1 MTAQGLLV
9 KGIKRQRIT
18 SHDSCFGI
26 SKSLFERLEADMNLP
41 LSNAVNPA
49 LASALLTVS
58 SPAQGAGMAPA
69 LGGAVALR
77 EDFAQH
83 FSRMA
88 RQIQPRSPL
97 AEAPPQRQHLATD
110 TPHRSD
116 ARFAARPPITHE
128 KPGPARPEPQGAQK
142 PMDDDTGADDAGP
155 KATMGAAPDRANAP
169 SAQAQPAKEAST
181 SATAESPSDATDTE
195 DNAAASKDGAATSP
209 NPAWVA
215 IGPEGLKTWQIS
227 ERVQVITSNEPLPD
241 PQSNAQFAR
250 SMGFDEQMIQRLF
263 GPAPADATG
272 AAASLG
278 ATPGT
283 ATVGAMAAGL
293 GQPPSFT
300 VSAEAAKAMAGLS
313 AASASAAQGLPTVG
327 DLQNLGA
334 QSIHIAEM
342 ADAQLAAA
350 PQAGLTLPTVSTQ
363 NMLAMLSAFVPNADS
378 KRLTGDSDSPALD
391 TIDLSG
397 LVGESPGSALNLASP
412 SAARNNP
419 AGGVSNPNLAPTSTD
434 MAQTYQD
441 LSDKLSTELAGRMHQ
456 QLNEGQWK
464 MKLGLK
470 PSHLGAVDVELEMR
484 DGKLSAVIN
493 ADNATTQQLL
503 NQGSPRLREAL
514 NALGWDQASVNIGQ
528 GHSSSAQSGQGQGQH
543 TGQPGSH
550 VSRGEPI
557 HGDGSDASPNKT
569 QNTSNALLD
578 IYA

>member
-1 MTAQGLLV
+1 
-9 KGIKRQRIT
+9 
-18 SHDSCFGI
+18 
-26 SKSLFERLEADMNLP
+26 MNLP

-49 LASALLTVS
+49 LASALLTAS

-69 LGGAVALR
+69 LGSAVALR

-83 FSRMA
+83 FARMA

-128 KPGPARPEPQGAQK
+128 KPGPTRPEPQGAQK
-142 PMDDDTGADDAGP
+142 PMDDDPGPADPGQ
-155 KATMGAAPDRANAP
+155 KAKMGAAPDSADAQ
-169 SAQAQPAKEAST
+169 SAQAKPAKEAST
-181 SATAESPSDATDTE
+181 SATAESQSESTDTE
-195 DNAAASKDGAATSP
+195 DNAAAPKDGGAVSP

-227 ERVQVITSNEPLPD
+227 ERVQVITTNEPLPD

-263 GPAPADATG
+263 GAAPTHATG
-272 AAASLG
+272 AAVSLG
-278 ATPGT
+278 TTPGI
-283 ATVGAMAAGL
+283 ATMGGLATGL

-334 QSIHIAEM
+334 QSIQIVEL
-342 ADAQLAAA
+342 ADAQLAAT
-350 PQAGLTLPTVSTQ
+350 PQASLALPTVSTQ

-378 KRLTGDSDSPALD
+378 KRLVGDSDSRALD

-412 SAARNNP
+412 SAGRNNP
-419 AGGVSNPNLAPTSTD
+419 MGGVSNPNLAPTSTD

-543 TGQPGSH
+543 TGQNGQH
-550 VSRGEPI
+550 LSRGESI
-557 HGDGSDASPNKT
+557 QGDGADAMPSKT
-569 QNTSNALLD
+569 QNASNALLD

>member
-1 MTAQGLLV
+1 
-9 KGIKRQRIT
+9 
-18 SHDSCFGI
+18 
-26 SKSLFERLEADMNLP
+26 MNLP

-49 LASALLTVS
+49 LASALLTAS

-69 LGGAVALR
+69 LGSAMALR

-83 FSRMA
+83 FARMA

-128 KPGPARPEPQGAQK
+128 KLGATRPEPKGVQK
-142 PMDDDTGADDAGP
+142 PMDNDPGPADPGQ
-155 KATMGAAPDRANAP
+155 KAKMGAAPDSADAQ
-169 SAQAQPAKEAST
+169 SAQAKPAKEAST
-181 SATAESPSDATDTE
+181 TATAESPSDATDNE
-195 DNAAASKDGAATSP
+195 DNASAPKDGVAVGP

-227 ERVQVITSNEPLPD
+227 ERVQVITTNEPLPD

-263 GPAPADATG
+263 GPAPASATG
-272 AAASLG
+272 
-278 ATPGT
+278 T
-283 ATVGAMAAGL
+283 AVAMAAAMGSAQGAGMPTL
-293 GQPPSFT
+293 GELVAGVGQPASFT

-334 QSIHIAEM
+334 QSIQNVEL
-342 ADAQLAAA
+342 ADAQLAAT
-350 PQAGLTLPTVSTQ
+350 PQASLALPTVSTQ

-378 KRLTGDSDSPALD
+378 KRLVGDSDSRALD

-419 AGGVSNPNLAPTSTD
+419 MGGVSNPNLAPTSTD

-470 PSHLGAVDVELEMR
+470 PAHLGAVDVELEMR

-514 NALGWDQASVNIGQ
+514 NALGWDQASVNLGQ
-528 GHSSSAQSGQGQGQH
+528 GQSSSAQSGQGQGQH
-543 TGQPGSH
+543 TGQNGQH
-550 VSRGEPI
+550 LSRGESI
-557 HGDGSDASPNKT
+557 HSVGDVHRVGCAGDQEHAHDGVGPDAHDPHVVVEHH
-569 QNTSNALLD
+569 AAD
-578 IYA
+578 GAE

>member
-1 MTAQGLLV
+1 
-9 KGIKRQRIT
+9 
-18 SHDSCFGI
+18 
-26 SKSLFERLEADMNLP
+26 MNLP

-49 LASALLTVS
+49 LASALLTAS

-69 LGGAVALR
+69 LGSAVALR

-83 FSRMA
+83 FARMA

-128 KPGPARPEPQGAQK
+128 KPGPTRPEPQGAQK
-142 PMDDDTGADDAGP
+142 PMDDDPGPADPGQ
-155 KATMGAAPDRANAP
+155 KAKMGAAPDSADAQ
-169 SAQAQPAKEAST
+169 SAQAKPAKEAST
-181 SATAESPSDATDTE
+181 SATAESQSESTDTE
-195 DNAAASKDGAATSP
+195 DNAATPKDGGAVSP

-215 IGPEGLKTWQIS
+215 IGPDGLKTWQIS
-227 ERVQVITSNEPLPD
+227 ERVQVITTNEPLPD

-263 GPAPADATG
+263 GPAPASATG
-272 AAASLG
+272 
-278 ATPGT
+278 T
-283 ATVGAMAAGL
+283 AVAMAAAMGSAQGAGMPTL
-293 GQPPSFT
+293 GELVAGVGQPASFT

-334 QSIHIAEM
+334 QSIQIVEL
-342 ADAQLAAA
+342 ADAQLAAT
-350 PQAGLTLPTVSTQ
+350 PQASLALPTVSTQ

-378 KRLTGDSDSPALD
+378 KRLVGDSDSRALD

-419 AGGVSNPNLAPTSTD
+419 MGGVSNPNLAPTSTD

-528 GHSSSAQSGQGQGQH
+528 GHSSSAQSGQGQGQNP
-543 TGQPGSH
+543 GQAGHHS
-550 VSRGEPI
+550 SRGESL
-557 HGDGSDASPNKT
+557 HGDGADAMPSKT
-569 QNTSNALLD
+569 QNASNALLD

>member
-1 MTAQGLLV
+1 
-9 KGIKRQRIT
+9 
-18 SHDSCFGI
+18 
-26 SKSLFERLEADMNLP
+26 MNLP

-58 SPAQGAGMAPA
+58 SPAPAQGAGAVPA
-69 LGGAVALR
+69 SGSAMTMR

-83 FSRMA
+83 FARMA

-97 AEAPPQRQHLATD
+97 AEAPPQRQHLAAD

-116 ARFAARPPITHE
+116 ARFAAHPPITPD
-128 KPGPARPEPQGAQK
+128 KVGTTRPESHGAQK
-142 PMDDDTGADDAGP
+142 PMHDDQPPADPGP
-155 KATMGAAPDRANAP
+155 KAKMGAAPA
-169 SAQAQPAKEAST
+169 SAEPQSTQAKTESEAST
-181 SATAESPSDATDTE
+181 TATSESQSASSNNEDSTAAPQ
-195 DNAAASKDGAATSP
+195 DGIAVSP

-227 ERVQVITSNEPLPD
+227 ERVQVITTNEPLPD

-263 GPAPADATG
+263 GPAPASATG
-272 AAASLG
+272 
-278 ATPGT
+278 T
-283 ATVGAMAAGL
+283 AVAMAAAMDSAQGAGMSTL
-293 GQPPSFT
+293 GELVAGVGQPASFT

-313 AASASAAQGLPTVG
+313 AASATSVAQDLPTVG

-342 ADAQLAAA
+342 ADAQLAAT
-350 PQAGLTLPTVSTQ
+350 PQASLTQPNVSTQ

-378 KRLTGDSDSPALD
+378 KRPSGDSKDRALD

-397 LVGESPGSALNLASP
+397 LVGENPGSALNLASP
-412 SAARNNP
+412 SAARHNP
-419 AGGVSNPNLAPTSTD
+419 MGSVSNPNLAPTSTD
-434 MAQTYQD
+434 MAQAYQD

-528 GHSSSAQSGQGQGQH
+528 GHSSSAQSGQGQGQ
-543 TGQPGSH
+543 QPGQAGH
-550 VSRGEPI
+550 HASRGESI
-557 HGDGSDASPNKT
+557 HGDGADAMPSKT
-569 QNTSNALLD
+569 QNASNALLD

>member
-1 MTAQGLLV
+1 
-9 KGIKRQRIT
+9 
-18 SHDSCFGI
+18 
-26 SKSLFERLEADMNLP
+26 MNLP

-49 LASALLTVS
+49 LASALLTAS

-69 LGGAVALR
+69 LGSAMALR

-83 FSRMA
+83 FARMA

-128 KPGPARPEPQGAQK
+128 KLGATRPEPQGAQK
-142 PMDDDTGADDAGP
+142 PMDDDQGPADPGQ
-155 KATMGAAPDRANAP
+155 KAKMGAAPDSADAQ
-169 SAQAQPAKEAST
+169 SAQAKLAKEAST
-181 SATAESPSDATDTE
+181 SATAESQSESTDTE
-195 DNAAASKDGAATSP
+195 DNAATPKDGGAVSP

-215 IGPEGLKTWQIS
+215 IGPDGLKTWQIS
-227 ERVQVITSNEPLPD
+227 ERVQVITTNEPLPD

-263 GPAPADATG
+263 GPAPASATG
-272 AAASLG
+272 
-278 ATPGT
+278 T
-283 ATVGAMAAGL
+283 AVAMAAAMGSAQGAGMPTL
-293 GQPPSFT
+293 GELVAGVGQPASFT

-334 QSIHIAEM
+334 QSIHIAEL
-342 ADAQLAAA
+342 ADAQLAAT
-350 PQAGLTLPTVSTQ
+350 PQASLALPTVSTQ

-378 KRLTGDSDSPALD
+378 KRLVGDSDSRALD

-419 AGGVSNPNLAPTSTD
+419 MGGVSNPNLAPTSTD

-543 TGQPGSH
+543 TGQNGQH
-550 VSRGEPI
+550 LSRGESI
-557 HGDGSDASPNKT
+557 QGDGADAMPSKT
-569 QNTSNALLD
+569 QNASNALLD

>member
-1 MTAQGLLV
+1 
-9 KGIKRQRIT
+9 
-18 SHDSCFGI
+18 
-26 SKSLFERLEADMNLP
+26 MNLP

-49 LASALLTVS
+49 LASALLTAS
-58 SPAQGAGMAPA
+58 SPAQGAGMTPA
-69 LGGAVALR
+69 LGSAMALR

-83 FSRMA
+83 FARMA

-110 TPHRSD
+110 TPHRTD

-128 KPGPARPEPQGAQK
+128 KLGATRPEPQGAQK
-142 PMDDDTGADDAGP
+142 PMDDDPGPADPGQ
-155 KATMGAAPDRANAP
+155 KAKMGAATD
-169 SAQAQPAKEAST
+169 SADAQSTQAKPAKEAST
-181 SATAESPSDATDTE
+181 ATAESPSDATDTDTE
-195 DNAAASKDGAATSP
+195 DNASASKDGVAESP

-215 IGPEGLKTWQIS
+215 VGPEGLKTWQIS
-227 ERVQVITSNEPLPD
+227 ERVQVITTNEPLPD
-241 PQSNAQFAR
+241 PLSNAQFAR

-263 GPAPADATG
+263 GAAPANATG
-272 AAASLG
+272 AALSLG
-278 ATPGT
+278 TTPGI
-283 ATVGAMAAGL
+283 ATGLATGL
-293 GQPPSFT
+293 GQPLSFT

-313 AASASAAQGLPTVG
+313 AAGAVQGLPTVG

-350 PQAGLTLPTVSTQ
+350 PQASLTLPTVSTQ
-363 NMLAMLSAFVPNADS
+363 NMLAMLSAFVPNADN
-378 KRLTGDSDSPALD
+378 KRLVGDSDNRALD

-397 LVGESPGSALNLASP
+397 LVGESPGSGLNLASP

-419 AGGVSNPNLAPTSTD
+419 MGGVSNPNLAPTSTD

-543 TGQPGSH
+543 KGQDGQH
-550 VSRGEPI
+550 LSRGESI
-557 HGDGSDASPNKT
+557 QGDGADAMPSKT
-569 QNTSNALLD
+569 QNASNALLD

>member
-1 MTAQGLLV
+1 M
-9 KGIKRQRIT
+9 
-18 SHDSCFGI
+18 D
-26 SKSLFERLEADMNLP
+26 D
-41 LSNAVNPA
+41 
-49 LASALLTVS
+49 
-58 SPAQGAGMAPA
+58 
-69 LGGAVALR
+69 
-77 EDFAQH
+77 D
-83 FSRMA
+83 
-88 RQIQPRSPL
+88 
-97 AEAPPQRQHLATD
+97 
-110 TPHRSD
+110 
-116 ARFAARPPITHE
+116 
-128 KPGPARPEPQGAQK
+128 PGPADPGQK
-142 PMDDDTGADDAGP
+142 A
-155 KATMGAAPDRANAP
+155 KMGAAPDSADAQ
-169 SAQAQPAKEAST
+169 SAQAKPAKEAST
-181 SATAESPSDATDTE
+181 SATAESQSESTDTE
-195 DNAAASKDGAATSP
+195 DNAAAPKDGGAVSP

-227 ERVQVITSNEPLPD
+227 ERVQVITTNEPLPD

-263 GPAPADATG
+263 GAAPTHATG
-272 AAASLG
+272 AAVSLG
-278 ATPGT
+278 TTPGI
-283 ATVGAMAAGL
+283 ATMGGLATGL

-334 QSIHIAEM
+334 QSIQIVEL
-342 ADAQLAAA
+342 ADAQLAAT
-350 PQAGLTLPTVSTQ
+350 PQASLALPTVSTQ

-378 KRLTGDSDSPALD
+378 KRLVGDSDSRALD

-412 SAARNNP
+412 SAGRNNP
-419 AGGVSNPNLAPTSTD
+419 MGGVSNPNLAPTSTD

-543 TGQPGSH
+543 TGQNGQH
-550 VSRGEPI
+550 LSRGESI
-557 HGDGSDASPNKT
+557 QGDGADAMPSKT
-569 QNTSNALLD
+569 QNASNALLD

>member
-1 MTAQGLLV
+1 
-9 KGIKRQRIT
+9 
-18 SHDSCFGI
+18 
-26 SKSLFERLEADMNLP
+26 MNLP

-58 SPAQGAGMAPA
+58 SPAQGAGMSPA
-69 LGGAVALR
+69 LGSAVAMR

-83 FSRMA
+83 FARMA

-110 TPHRSD
+110 TPHRAD
-116 ARFAARPPITHE
+116 ARFAARPTNSHDKVGAKQPEPHGAPTPTDDGQGLAD
-128 KPGPARPEPQGAQK
+128 PGPK
-142 PMDDDTGADDAGP
+142 VNMGP
-155 KATMGAAPDRANAP
+155 APDNADGQ
-169 SAQAQPAKEAST
+169 STTRKAAGEA
-181 SATAESPSDATDTE
+181 SATASSESPSDATKPE
-195 DNAAASKDGAATSP
+195 DSAAASQDGSAVYG

-227 ERVQVITSNEPLPD
+227 ERVQVITTNEPLPD

-263 GPAPADATG
+263 GPVPGQASG
-272 AAASLG
+272 AAVAL
-278 ATPGT
+278 
-283 ATVGAMAAGL
+283 ATVPGSATLDGLATGL
-293 GQPPSFT
+293 GQAPSFT
-300 VSAEAAKAMAGLS
+300 VSAEAAKAMASLG
-313 AASASAAQGLPTVG
+313 AASAAQGLPTVG

-350 PQAGLTLPTVSTQ
+350 PQASLTLPNVSTQ
-363 NMLAMLSAFVPNADS
+363 NMLAMLSAFVPNADN
-378 KRLTGDSDSPALD
+378 KRLVGDSDSRALD
-391 TIDLSG
+391 TIDLSA

-419 AGGVSNPNLAPTSTD
+419 TGSVSNPHLAPTSTD

-493 ADNATTQQLL
+493 ADNASTQQLL

-514 NALGWDQASVNIGQ
+514 NALGWAQASVNIGQ
-528 GHSSSAQSGQGQGQH
+528 GQSSSAQSGQGQGQH
-543 TGQPGSH
+543 PGQTGQNS
-550 VSRGEPI
+550 SRGESI
-557 HGDGSDASPNKT
+557 HGDGADAIPRKT
-569 QNTSNALLD
+569 QNASNALLD

>member
-1 MTAQGLLV
+1 
-9 KGIKRQRIT
+9 
-18 SHDSCFGI
+18 
-26 SKSLFERLEADMNLP
+26 MNLP

-69 LGGAVALR
+69 LGSAVAMR

-83 FSRMA
+83 FARMA

-128 KPGPARPEPQGAQK
+128 KLGATRPEPKGVQK
-142 PMDDDTGADDAGP
+142 PMDNDPGPADPGQ
-155 KATMGAAPDRANAP
+155 KAKMGAAPDSADAQ
-169 SAQAQPAKEAST
+169 SAQAKPAKEAST
-181 SATAESPSDATDTE
+181 SATAESQSESTDTE
-195 DNAAASKDGAATSP
+195 DNAATPKDGGAVSP

-215 IGPEGLKTWQIS
+215 IGPDGLKTWQIS
-227 ERVQVITSNEPLPD
+227 ERVQVITTNEPLPD

-263 GPAPADATG
+263 GPAPASATG
-272 AAASLG
+272 
-278 ATPGT
+278 T
-283 ATVGAMAAGL
+283 AVAMAAAMGSAQGAGMPTL
-293 GQPPSFT
+293 GELVAGVGQPASFT

-334 QSIHIAEM
+334 QSIQIVEL
-342 ADAQLAAA
+342 ADAQLAAT
-350 PQAGLTLPTVSTQ
+350 PQASLALPTVSTQ

-378 KRLTGDSDSPALD
+378 KRLVGDSDSRALD

-419 AGGVSNPNLAPTSTD
+419 MGGVSNPNLAPTSTD

-543 TGQPGSH
+543 TGQNGQH
-550 VSRGEPI
+550 LSRGESI
-557 HGDGSDASPNKT
+557 QGDGADAMPSKT
-569 QNTSNALLD
+569 QNASNALLD

>member
-1 MTAQGLLV
+1 MLV

-26 SKSLFERLEADMNLP
+26 PKSLFERLEADMNLP

-69 LGGAVALR
+69 LGSAVAMR

-83 FSRMA
+83 FARMA

-110 TPHRSD
+110 TPHRTD
-116 ARFAARPPITHE
+116 ARFAAS
-128 KPGPARPEPQGAQK
+128 KPNKPEEAGANRAKAQVAPKSKDTEQSPAHSSQTAK
-142 PMDDDTGADDAGP
+142 L
-155 KATMGAAPDRANAP
+155 GAAPDSSETHKTHAN
-169 SAQAQPAKEAST
+169 EAST
-181 SATAESPSDATDTE
+181 TASSDSKSEASNTE
-195 DNAAASKDGAATSP
+195 DSAAASQDGVAVSP

-215 IGPEGLKTWQIS
+215 VGPEGLKTWQIS
-227 ERVQVITSNEPLPD
+227 ERVQVITTNEPLPD

-263 GPAPADATG
+263 GPVPASATG
-272 AAASLG
+272 MAAAMGSAQGMGMASLG
-278 ATPGT
+278 EL
-283 ATVGAMAAGL
+283 VAGV
-293 GQPPSFT
+293 GQPASFT

-313 AASASAAQGLPTVG
+313 ATSVAQGLPTVG

-342 ADAQLAAA
+342 ADAQLAAT
-350 PQAGLTLPTVSTQ
+350 PQASLTMPTVSTQ

-378 KRLTGDSDSPALD
+378 KRLTGDSEERALD

-397 LVGESPGSALNLASP
+397 LVGENTGSTLNLASP
-412 SAARNNP
+412 SSARHNP
-419 AGGVSNPNLAPTSTD
+419 TGSVSNPNLAPTSTD

-528 GHSSSAQSGQGQGQH
+528 GHSSSAQSGQGQGQNP
-543 TGQPGSH
+543 GQAGHHS
-550 VSRGEPI
+550 SRGESL
-557 HGDGSDASPNKT
+557 HGDGADAMPSKT
-569 QNTSNALLD
+569 QNASNALLD

>member
-1 MTAQGLLV
+1 
-9 KGIKRQRIT
+9 
-18 SHDSCFGI
+18 
-26 SKSLFERLEADMNLP
+26 MNLP

-49 LASALLTVS
+49 LASALLTAS
-58 SPAQGAGMAPA
+58 SPAPAQGAGMAPS
-69 LGGAVALR
+69 LGSAMALR

-83 FSRMA
+83 FARMA

-110 TPHRSD
+110 TPHRTD

-128 KPGPARPEPQGAQK
+128 KLGATRPEPQGAQK
-142 PMDDDTGADDAGP
+142 PMDDDPSPADPGQ
-155 KATMGAAPDRANAP
+155 KAKMGAATD
-169 SAQAQPAKEAST
+169 SAGAQSTQAKPAKEAST
-181 SATAESPSDATDTE
+181 TATAESPSDSTDNE
-195 DNAAASKDGAATSP
+195 DNASAPKDGVAVGP

-227 ERVQVITSNEPLPD
+227 ERVQVITTNEPLPD
-241 PQSNAQFAR
+241 PLSNAQFAR

-263 GPAPADATG
+263 GAAPANATG
-272 AAASLG
+272 AALSLG
-278 ATPGT
+278 TTPGI
-283 ATVGAMAAGL
+283 AT
-293 GQPPSFT
+293 
-300 VSAEAAKAMAGLS
+300 
-313 AASASAAQGLPTVG
+313 
-327 DLQNLGA
+327 
-334 QSIHIAEM
+334 EM

-350 PQAGLTLPTVSTQ
+350 PQASLTLPTVSTQ
-363 NMLAMLSAFVPNADS
+363 NMLAMLSAFVPNADN
-378 KRLTGDSDSPALD
+378 KRLVGDSDNRALD

-397 LVGESPGSALNLASP
+397 LVGESPGSGLNLASP

-419 AGGVSNPNLAPTSTD
+419 MGGVSNTNLAPTSTD

-543 TGQPGSH
+543 TGQDGQH
-550 VSRGEPI
+550 LSRGESI
-557 HGDGSDASPNKT
+557 QGDGADAMPSKT
-569 QNTSNALLD
+569 QNASNALLD

>member
-1 MTAQGLLV
+1 
-9 KGIKRQRIT
+9 
-18 SHDSCFGI
+18 
-26 SKSLFERLEADMNLP
+26 MNLP

-69 LGGAVALR
+69 LGSAVAMR

-83 FSRMA
+83 FARMA

-110 TPHRSD
+110 TPHRTD
-116 ARFAARPPITHE
+116 ARFAAS
-128 KPGPARPEPQGAQK
+128 KPNKPEEAGAHRAKAQVAPKSKDTEQSPANSSQTAK
-142 PMDDDTGADDAGP
+142 LD
-155 KATMGAAPDRANAP
+155 AAPDSSETHKTQAKPAN
-169 SAQAQPAKEAST
+169 EAST
-181 SATAESPSDATDTE
+181 TASSDSKSEASNTE
-195 DNAAASKDGAATSP
+195 DSAAASQDGVAVSP

-215 IGPEGLKTWQIS
+215 VGPEGLKTWQIS
-227 ERVQVITSNEPLPD
+227 ERVQVITTNEPLPD

-263 GPAPADATG
+263 GPAPASATG
-272 AAASLG
+272 MAAAMGNAQGMGMASLG
-278 ATPGT
+278 EL
-283 ATVGAMAAGL
+283 VAGV
-293 GQPPSFT
+293 GQPASFT

-313 AASASAAQGLPTVG
+313 ATSVAQGLPTVG

-342 ADAQLAAA
+342 ADAQLAAT
-350 PQAGLTLPTVSTQ
+350 PQASLTMPTVSTQ

-378 KRLTGDSDSPALD
+378 KRLTGDSEERALD

-397 LVGESPGSALNLASP
+397 LVGENTGSTLNLASP
-412 SAARNNP
+412 SSARHNP
-419 AGGVSNPNLAPTSTD
+419 TGSVSNPNLAPTSTD

-470 PSHLGAVDVELEMR
+470 PSHLGAVDIELEMR

-528 GHSSSAQSGQGQGQH
+528 GHSSSAQSGQGQGQNP
-543 TGQPGSH
+543 GQAGHHS
-550 VSRGEPI
+550 SRGESL
-557 HGDGSDASPNKT
+557 HGDGADAMPSKT
-569 QNTSNALLD
+569 QNASNALLD

>member
-1 MTAQGLLV
+1 
-9 KGIKRQRIT
+9 
-18 SHDSCFGI
+18 
-26 SKSLFERLEADMNLP
+26 MNLP

-49 LASALLTVS
+49 LASALLTAS
-58 SPAQGAGMAPA
+58 SPAQGAGMTPA
-69 LGGAVALR
+69 LGSAMALR

-83 FSRMA
+83 FARMA

-110 TPHRSD
+110 TPHRTD

-128 KPGPARPEPQGAQK
+128 KLGATRPEPQGAQK
-142 PMDDDTGADDAGP
+142 PMDDDPSPADPGQ
-155 KATMGAAPDRANAP
+155 KAKMGAATD
-169 SAQAQPAKEAST
+169 SADAQSTQAKPAKEAST
-181 SATAESPSDATDTE
+181 ATAESPSDATDTDTE
-195 DNAAASKDGAATSP
+195 DNASASKDGVAESP

-215 IGPEGLKTWQIS
+215 VGPEGLKTWQIS
-227 ERVQVITSNEPLPD
+227 ERVQVITTNEPLPD
-241 PQSNAQFAR
+241 PLSNAQFAR

-263 GPAPADATG
+263 GAAPANATG
-272 AAASLG
+272 AALSLG
-278 ATPGT
+278 TTPGI
-283 ATVGAMAAGL
+283 ATGLATGL
-293 GQPPSFT
+293 GQPLSFT

-313 AASASAAQGLPTVG
+313 AAGAVQGLPTVG

-350 PQAGLTLPTVSTQ
+350 PQASLTLPTVSTQ
-363 NMLAMLSAFVPNADS
+363 NMLAMLSAFVPNADN
-378 KRLTGDSDSPALD
+378 KRLVGDSDNRALD

-419 AGGVSNPNLAPTSTD
+419 MGGVSNPNLAPTSTD

-528 GHSSSAQSGQGQGQH
+528 GHSSSAQSGQGQGQNP
-543 TGQPGSH
+543 GQAGHHS
-550 VSRGEPI
+550 SRGESL
-557 HGDGSDASPNKT
+557 HGDGADAMPSKT
-569 QNTSNALLD
+569 QNASNALLD

>member
-1 MTAQGLLV
+1 
-9 KGIKRQRIT
+9 
-18 SHDSCFGI
+18 
-26 SKSLFERLEADMNLP
+26 MNLP

-49 LASALLTVS
+49 QASALLTVS
-58 SPAQGAGMAPA
+58 SPAPTQGAGASPA
-69 LGGAVALR
+69 LGGATTMR

-83 FSRMA
+83 FARMA

-128 KPGPARPEPQGAQK
+128 KPGPTRPEPQGAQK
-142 PMDDDTGADDAGP
+142 TMDDDPGPADPGQ
-155 KATMGAAPDRANAP
+155 KAKMGAAPDSADAQ
-169 SAQAQPAKEAST
+169 SAQAKPAKEAST
-181 SATAESPSDATDTE
+181 SATAESQSESTDTE
-195 DNAAASKDGAATSP
+195 DNAATPKDGGAVSP

-215 IGPEGLKTWQIS
+215 IGPDGLKTWQIS
-227 ERVQVITSNEPLPD
+227 ERVQVITTNEPLPD

-263 GPAPADATG
+263 GPAPASATG
-272 AAASLG
+272 
-278 ATPGT
+278 T
-283 ATVGAMAAGL
+283 AVAMAAAMGSAQGAGMPTL
-293 GQPPSFT
+293 GELVAGVGQPASFT

-313 AASASAAQGLPTVG
+313 AASATSATPGLPTVG

-334 QSIHIAEM
+334 QSIHIAEI
-342 ADAQLAAA
+342 ADAQLAAT
-350 PQAGLTLPTVSTQ
+350 PQASLTMPSVSTQ
-363 NMLAMLSAFVPNADS
+363 NMLAMLSAFVPNADN
-378 KRLTGDSDSPALD
+378 KRLPSNSEAHALD

-397 LVGESPGSALNLASP
+397 LVGENPGSALNLTGTQASRHNP
-412 SAARNNP
+412 MGSAA
-419 AGGVSNPNLAPTSTD
+419 NPNLAPNSTD
-434 MAQTYQD
+434 MAQAYQD

-493 ADNATTQQLL
+493 ADNASTQQLL

-543 TGQPGSH
+543 TGQNGQH
-550 VSRGEPI
+550 LSRGESI
-557 HGDGSDASPNKT
+557 QGDGADAMPSKT
-569 QNTSNALLD
+569 QNASNALLD

>member
-1 MTAQGLLV
+1 LYKAAQGLLAN
-9 KGIKRQRIT
+9 GIKRQRIT

-69 LGGAVALR
+69 LGSAVALR

-83 FSRMA
+83 FARMA

-116 ARFAARPPITHE
+116 ARFAARPSVTHE
-128 KPGPARPEPQGAQK
+128 KPGPTRPEPQGAQK
-142 PMDDDTGADDAGP
+142 PMDDDPSPADAGQ
-155 KATMGAAPDRANAP
+155 KANMGAAPDSANAP
-169 SAQAQPAKEAST
+169 SAQTKPAKQAST
-181 SATAESPSDATDTE
+181 TATAKSQSDATDTE
-195 DNAAASKDGAATSP
+195 DNAAAPTDGAATSP

-215 IGPEGLKTWQIS
+215 IGPDGLKTWQIS
-227 ERVQVITSNEPLPD
+227 EQVQVITTNEPLPD

-263 GPAPADATG
+263 GAAPAHAAGAAVSLGTTPGIATG
-272 AAASLG
+272 GGL
-278 ATPGT
+278 AT
-283 ATVGAMAAGL
+283 GL

-300 VSAEAAKAMAGLS
+300 VSAEAAKAMAGLG
-313 AASASAAQGLPTVG
+313 AAQGLPTVG

-342 ADAQLAAA
+342 ADAQLAAT
-350 PQAGLTLPTVSTQ
+350 PQASLTLPTVSTQ
-363 NMLAMLSAFVPNADS
+363 NMLAMLSAFVPNADN
-378 KRLTGDSDSPALD
+378 KRLVGDSDSRALD

-419 AGGVSNPNLAPTSTD
+419 MGGVSNPNLAPTSTD

-543 TGQPGSH
+543 TGQPGQH
-550 VSRGEPI
+550 LSRGESI
-557 HGDGSDASPNKT
+557 QGDGADANPSKT
-569 QNTSNALLD
+569 QNASNALLD

>member
-1 MTAQGLLV
+1 
-9 KGIKRQRIT
+9 
-18 SHDSCFGI
+18 
-26 SKSLFERLEADMNLP
+26 MNLP
-41 LSNAVNPA
+41 LSNVLNPA
-49 LASALLTVS
+49 QASALLTVS
-58 SPAQGAGMAPA
+58 SPAPAQGAGASPA
-69 LGGAVALR
+69 LGGATTMR

-83 FSRMA
+83 FARMA
-88 RQIQPRSPL
+88 RQIQPRSTL
-97 AEAPPQRQHLATD
+97 AGAPPQRQHLATD

-116 ARFAARPPITHE
+116 ARFTAP
-128 KPGPARPEPQGAQK
+128 KPAHHDETGSSRAQAPE
-142 PMDDDTGADDAGP
+142 GP
-155 KATMGAAPDRANAP
+155 KSKDVGQSPAHANQSDKTGAAPD
-169 SAQAQPAKEAST
+169 SAEARSTQDKPLSEAST
-181 SATAESPSDATDTE
+181 SAASESKPDTTHNE
-195 DNAAASKDGAATSP
+195 DNAVTSEDGVAANA

-227 ERVQVITSNEPLPD
+227 ERMQVITTNEPLPD

-263 GPAPADATG
+263 GPASANAAGTAATLS
-272 AAASLG
+272 AALGSAPG
-278 ATPGT
+278 ATTPTLGGL
-283 ATVGAMAAGL
+283 VAGM

-313 AASASAAQGLPTVG
+313 AASATSATPGLPTVG

-342 ADAQLAAA
+342 ADAQLAAT
-350 PQAGLTLPTVSTQ
+350 PQASLTMPSVSTQ
-363 NMLAMLSAFVPNADS
+363 NMLAKLSAFVPNADN
-378 KRLTGDSDSPALD
+378 KRLPSNSEAHALD

-397 LVGESPGSALNLASP
+397 LVGENPGSALNLTGTQASRHNP
-412 SAARNNP
+412 MGSAA
-419 AGGVSNPNLAPTSTD
+419 NPNLAPNSTD
-434 MAQTYQD
+434 MAQAYQD

-493 ADNATTQQLL
+493 ADNASTQQLL

-514 NALGWDQASVNIGQ
+514 NALGWAQASVNIGQ
-528 GHSSSAQSGQGQGQH
+528 GQSSSAQSGQGQGQH
-543 TGQPGSH
+543 PGQTGHHS
-550 VSRGEPI
+550 SRGESL
-557 HGDGSDASPNKT
+557 HGDVAEAVPSKS

>member
-1 MTAQGLLV
+1 
-9 KGIKRQRIT
+9 
-18 SHDSCFGI
+18 
-26 SKSLFERLEADMNLP
+26 MNLP

-49 LASALLTVS
+49 LASALLTAS

-69 LGGAVALR
+69 LGSAVALR

-83 FSRMA
+83 FARMA

-128 KPGPARPEPQGAQK
+128 KPGPTRPEPQGAQK
-142 PMDDDTGADDAGP
+142 PMDDDPGPADPGQ
-155 KATMGAAPDRANAP
+155 KAKMGAAPDSADAQ
-169 SAQAQPAKEAST
+169 SAQAKPAKEAST
-181 SATAESPSDATDTE
+181 SATAESQSESTDTE
-195 DNAAASKDGAATSP
+195 DNAATPKDGGAVSP

-227 ERVQVITSNEPLPD
+227 ERVQVITTNEPLPD
-241 PQSNAQFAR
+241 PLSNAQFAR

-263 GPAPADATG
+263 GPAPASATG
-272 AAASLG
+272 
-278 ATPGT
+278 T
-283 ATVGAMAAGL
+283 AVAMAAAMGSAQGAGMPTL
-293 GQPPSFT
+293 GELVAGVGQPASFT

-334 QSIHIAEM
+334 QSIHIAEL
-342 ADAQLAAA
+342 ADAQLAAT
-350 PQAGLTLPTVSTQ
+350 PQASLALPTVSTQ

-378 KRLTGDSDSPALD
+378 KRLVGDSDSRALD

-419 AGGVSNPNLAPTSTD
+419 MGGVSNPNLAPTSTD

-543 TGQPGSH
+543 TGQNGQH
-550 VSRGEPI
+550 LSRGESI
-557 HGDGSDASPNKT
+557 QGDGADAMPSKT
-569 QNTSNALLD
+569 QNASNALLD

>member
-1 MTAQGLLV
+1 
-9 KGIKRQRIT
+9 
-18 SHDSCFGI
+18 
-26 SKSLFERLEADMNLP
+26 MNLP

-49 LASALLTVS
+49 LASALLTAS

-69 LGGAVALR
+69 LGSAVALR

-83 FSRMA
+83 FARMA

-128 KPGPARPEPQGAQK
+128 KPGPTRPEPRGAQK
-142 PMDDDTGADDAGP
+142 TMDDDPGPADPGQ
-155 KATMGAAPDRANAP
+155 KAKMGAAPDSADAQ
-169 SAQAQPAKEAST
+169 SAQAKPAKEAST
-181 SATAESPSDATDTE
+181 SATAESQSESTDTE
-195 DNAAASKDGAATSP
+195 DNAATPKDGGAVSP

-215 IGPEGLKTWQIS
+215 IGPDGLKTWQIS
-227 ERVQVITSNEPLPD
+227 ERVQVITTNEPLPD

-263 GPAPADATG
+263 GPAPASATG
-272 AAASLG
+272 
-278 ATPGT
+278 T
-283 ATVGAMAAGL
+283 AVAMAAAMGSAQGAGMPTL
-293 GQPPSFT
+293 GELVAGVGQPASFT

-334 QSIHIAEM
+334 QSIQIVEL
-342 ADAQLAAA
+342 ADAQLAAT
-350 PQAGLTLPTVSTQ
+350 PQASLALPTVSTQ

-378 KRLTGDSDSPALD
+378 KRLVGDSDSRALD

-419 AGGVSNPNLAPTSTD
+419 MGGVSNPNLAPTSTD

-528 GHSSSAQSGQGQGQH
+528 GHSSSAQSGQGQGQ
-543 TGQPGSH
+543 QPGQAGQH
-550 VSRGEPI
+550 LSRGESI
-557 HGDGSDASPNKT
+557 QGDGADAVPSKT
-569 QNTSNALLD
+569 QNASNALLD

>member
-1 MTAQGLLV
+1 
-9 KGIKRQRIT
+9 
-18 SHDSCFGI
+18 
-26 SKSLFERLEADMNLP
+26 MNLP

-49 LASALLTVS
+49 LASALLTAS
-58 SPAQGAGMAPA
+58 SPAQGAGMTPA
-69 LGGAVALR
+69 LGSAMALR

-83 FSRMA
+83 FARMA

-110 TPHRSD
+110 TPHRTD

-128 KPGPARPEPQGAQK
+128 KLGATRPEPQGAQK
-142 PMDDDTGADDAGP
+142 PMDDDPGPADPGQ
-155 KATMGAAPDRANAP
+155 KAKMGAATD
-169 SAQAQPAKEAST
+169 SADAQSTQAKPAKEAST
-181 SATAESPSDATDTE
+181 ATAESPSDATDTDTE
-195 DNAAASKDGAATSP
+195 DNASASKDGVAESP

-215 IGPEGLKTWQIS
+215 VGPEGLKTWQIS
-227 ERVQVITSNEPLPD
+227 ERVQVITTNEPLPD
-241 PQSNAQFAR
+241 PLSNAQFAR

-263 GPAPADATG
+263 GAAPANATG
-272 AAASLG
+272 AALSLG
-278 ATPGT
+278 TTPGI
-283 ATVGAMAAGL
+283 ATRLATGL
-293 GQPPSFT
+293 EQPLSFT

-313 AASASAAQGLPTVG
+313 AAGAVQGLPTVG

-350 PQAGLTLPTVSTQ
+350 PQASLTLPTVSTQ
-363 NMLAMLSAFVPNADS
+363 NMLAMLSAFVPNADN
-378 KRLTGDSDSPALD
+378 KRLVGDSDNRALD

-419 AGGVSNPNLAPTSTD
+419 MGGVSNPNLAPTSTD

-543 TGQPGSH
+543 TGQDGQH
-550 VSRGEPI
+550 LSRGESI
-557 HGDGSDASPNKT
+557 QGDGADAMPSKT
-569 QNTSNALLD
+569 QNASNALLD

>member
-1 MTAQGLLV
+1 
-9 KGIKRQRIT
+9 
-18 SHDSCFGI
+18 
-26 SKSLFERLEADMNLP
+26 MNLP

-49 LASALLTVS
+49 LASALLTAS
-58 SPAQGAGMAPA
+58 SPAQGAGMTPA
-69 LGGAVALR
+69 LGSAMALR

-83 FSRMA
+83 FARMA

-110 TPHRSD
+110 TPHRTD

-128 KPGPARPEPQGAQK
+128 KLGASRPEPQGAQK
-142 PMDDDTGADDAGP
+142 PMDDDPGPADPGQ
-155 KATMGAAPDRANAP
+155 KAKMGAATD
-169 SAQAQPAKEAST
+169 SADAQSTQAKPAKEAST
-181 SATAESPSDATDTE
+181 ATAESPSDATDTDTE
-195 DNAAASKDGAATSP
+195 DNASASKDGVAESP

-215 IGPEGLKTWQIS
+215 VGPEGLKTWQIS
-227 ERVQVITSNEPLPD
+227 ERVQVITTNEPLPD
-241 PQSNAQFAR
+241 PLSNAQFAR

-263 GPAPADATG
+263 GAAPANATG
-272 AAASLG
+272 AALSLG
-278 ATPGT
+278 TTPGI
-283 ATVGAMAAGL
+283 ATGLATGL
-293 GQPPSFT
+293 GQPLSFT

-313 AASASAAQGLPTVG
+313 AAGAVQGLPTVG

-350 PQAGLTLPTVSTQ
+350 PQASLTLPTVSTQ
-363 NMLAMLSAFVPNADS
+363 NMLAMLSAFVPNADN
-378 KRLTGDSDSPALD
+378 KRLVGDSDNRALD

-419 AGGVSNPNLAPTSTD
+419 MGGVSNPNLAPTSTD

-543 TGQPGSH
+543 TGQDGQH
-550 VSRGEPI
+550 LSRGEPI
-557 HGDGSDASPNKT
+557 QGDGADAMPSKT
-569 QNTSNALLD
+569 QNASNALLD

>member
-1 MTAQGLLV
+1 
-9 KGIKRQRIT
+9 
-18 SHDSCFGI
+18 
-26 SKSLFERLEADMNLP
+26 MNLP

-49 LASALLTVS
+49 LASALLTAS

-69 LGGAVALR
+69 LGSAVALR

-83 FSRMA
+83 FARMA

-128 KPGPARPEPQGAQK
+128 KPGPTRPEPQGAQK
-142 PMDDDTGADDAGP
+142 PMDDDPGPADPGQ
-155 KATMGAAPDRANAP
+155 KAKMGAAPDSADAQ
-169 SAQAQPAKEAST
+169 SAQAKPAKEAST
-181 SATAESPSDATDTE
+181 SATAESQSESTDTE
-195 DNAAASKDGAATSP
+195 DNAATPKDGGAVSP

-215 IGPEGLKTWQIS
+215 IGPDGLKTWQIS
-227 ERVQVITSNEPLPD
+227 ERVQVITTNEPLPD

-263 GPAPADATG
+263 GPAPASATG
-272 AAASLG
+272 
-278 ATPGT
+278 T
-283 ATVGAMAAGL
+283 AVAMAAAMGSAQGAGMPTL
-293 GQPPSFT
+293 GELVAGVGQPASFT

-313 AASASAAQGLPTVG
+313 ATSVAQGLPTVG
-327 DLQNLGA
+327 DLQSLGA

-342 ADAQLAAA
+342 ADAQLAAT
-350 PQAGLTLPTVSTQ
+350 PQASLALPTVSTQ

-378 KRLTGDSDSPALD
+378 KRLVGDSDSRALD

-419 AGGVSNPNLAPTSTD
+419 MGGVSNPNLAPTSTD

-543 TGQPGSH
+543 TGQNGQH
-550 VSRGEPI
+550 LSRGESI
-557 HGDGSDASPNKT
+557 QGDGADAMPSKT
-569 QNTSNALLD
+569 QNASNALLD

>member
-1 MTAQGLLV
+1 
-9 KGIKRQRIT
+9 
-18 SHDSCFGI
+18 
-26 SKSLFERLEADMNLP
+26 MNLP

-49 LASALLTVS
+49 LPSALLTAS

-69 LGGAVALR
+69 LGSAVALR

-83 FSRMA
+83 FARMA

-128 KPGPARPEPQGAQK
+128 KLGATRPEPQGAQK
-142 PMDDDTGADDAGP
+142 PMDDDQGPADPGQ
-155 KATMGAAPDRANAP
+155 KAKMGAAPDSADAQ
-169 SAQAQPAKEAST
+169 SAQAKPAKEAST
-181 SATAESPSDATDTE
+181 SATAESQSESTDTE
-195 DNAAASKDGAATSP
+195 DNAATPKDGGAVSP

-215 IGPEGLKTWQIS
+215 IGPDGLKTWQIS
-227 ERVQVITSNEPLPD
+227 ERVQVITTNEPLPD

-263 GPAPADATG
+263 GPAPASATG
-272 AAASLG
+272 
-278 ATPGT
+278 T
-283 ATVGAMAAGL
+283 AVAMAAAMGSAQGAGMPTL
-293 GQPPSFT
+293 GELVAGVGQPASFT

-334 QSIHIAEM
+334 QSIQIVEL
-342 ADAQLAAA
+342 ADAQLAAT
-350 PQAGLTLPTVSTQ
+350 PQASLALPTVSTQ

-378 KRLTGDSDSPALD
+378 KRLVGDSDSRALD

-419 AGGVSNPNLAPTSTD
+419 MGGVSNPNLAPTSTD

-543 TGQPGSH
+543 TGQNGQH
-550 VSRGEPI
+550 LSRGESI
-557 HGDGSDASPNKT
+557 QGDGADAMPSKT
-569 QNTSNALLD
+569 QNASNALLD

>member
-1 MTAQGLLV
+1 
-9 KGIKRQRIT
+9 
-18 SHDSCFGI
+18 
-26 SKSLFERLEADMNLP
+26 MNLP

-69 LGGAVALR
+69 LGSAVAMR

-83 FSRMA
+83 FARMA

-110 TPHRSD
+110 TPHRTD
-116 ARFAARPPITHE
+116 ARFAARPTNSHDKVGAKQPEPHGAPTPTDDGQGIAD
-128 KPGPARPEPQGAQK
+128 PGPK
-142 PMDDDTGADDAGP
+142 VNMGP
-155 KATMGAAPDRANAP
+155 APDNADGQ
-169 SAQAQPAKEAST
+169 STTRKAAGEA
-181 SATAESPSDATDTE
+181 SATASSESPSDATKPE
-195 DNAAASKDGAATSP
+195 DSAAASQDGGAANG

-227 ERVQVITSNEPLPD
+227 ERVQVITTNEPLPD

-263 GPAPADATG
+263 GPVPGQASG
-272 AAASLG
+272 AAVAL
-278 ATPGT
+278 
-283 ATVGAMAAGL
+283 ATVPGSATLDGLATGL
-293 GQPPSFT
+293 GQAPSFT
-300 VSAEAAKAMAGLS
+300 VSAEAAKAMASLG
-313 AASASAAQGLPTVG
+313 AASAAQGLPTVG

-350 PQAGLTLPTVSTQ
+350 PQASLTLPNVSTQ
-363 NMLAMLSAFVPNADS
+363 NMLAMLSAFVPNADN
-378 KRLTGDSDSPALD
+378 KRLVGDSDSRALD
-391 TIDLSG
+391 TIDLSA

-419 AGGVSNPNLAPTSTD
+419 TGSVSNPHLAPTSTD

-493 ADNATTQQLL
+493 ADNASTQQLL

-514 NALGWDQASVNIGQ
+514 NALGWTQASVNIGQ
-528 GHSSSAQSGQGQGQH
+528 GQSSSAQSGQGQGQH
-543 TGQPGSH
+543 PGQTGQNS
-550 VSRGEPI
+550 SRGESI
-557 HGDGSDASPNKT
+557 HGDGADAIPRKT
-569 QNTSNALLD
+569 QNASNALLD